1 MICQRC
7 NKNNSTVHLTKI
19 VNGKKTELYLCEDCA
34 RETGH
39 LSFPEN
45 DPFDFTNLL
54 KGILSP
60 ETDIYGDYFQED
72 RCSLCGM
79 TYRDFTKNAL
89 LGCSNCYIEF
99 ENRLE
104 PILRRIHGNIIHNGK
119 VPRRTGGSLRIR
131 KEIEEYKE
139 EMQRAVDNEEFEKA
153 AELRDKIRELEKLLG
168 GKGGDG
174 DAE

>member
-7 NKNNSTVHLTKI
+7 NKNVSSVHLTRI

-34 RETGH
+34 REAGH

-45 DPFDFTNLL
+45 NPFDFTNFL
-54 KGILSP
+54 KGILNP
-60 ETDIYGDYFQED
+60 EEEIYGDYFQED

-79 TYRDFTKNAL
+79 SYQDFTKNAL

-104 PILRRIHGNIIHNGK
+104 PILRRIHGNIVHNGK
-119 VPRRTGGSLRIR
+119 VPKRTGGTLRIR

-139 EMQRAVDNEEFEKA
+139 EMQRAVDNEEFERA
-153 AELRDKIRELEKLLG
+153 AELRDKIKELENMLAVR
-168 GKGGDG
+168 GGDK
-174 DAE
+174 DVE